1 MMDENKKSYYAV
13 IPACVR
19 YDEKL
24 PANAKLLYGE
34 ITALTNE
41 KGYCWASNAYFA
53 KLYNVTP
60 QTVSNWIALLKK
72 QKHITIKVSQKDGN
86 SRKISIKPIKE
97 NIDTP
102 INENLN
108 TSSGKDIDLLRNSL
122 IPIKKNLKHNITFN
136 TKTNNTINNGD
147 KSPDPSLKNE
157 KEDMNIPTWCISL
170 AEQIYLN
177 ASKTPKKHEL
187 EAGAKVLHDIER
199 IDGYKPDEIQKA
211 IEWGLRDKR
220 NGFNWSSQLKSP
232 ARLRNKRN
240 GAGDLTKF
248 ENLRADYL
256 TKNPPEAVPSYLRS
270 SNEKRMSK
278 PMFED

>member
-53 KLYNVTP
+53 KLYNVAP

-122 IPIKKNLKHNITFN
+122 IPIKENLKHNITFN
-136 TKTNNTINNGD
+136 TKNNNTINKEPSGKPDYLPLFSEFWELYPRKVNKKKAQDKYYKLMKDKVAHTLIVDGLKTYIKYIRQNDVKPEYIKHPTTWLNGECWND
-147 KSPDPSLKNE
+147 
-157 KEDMNIPTWCISL
+157 
-170 AEQIYLN
+170 
-177 ASKTPKKHEL
+177 EL
-187 EAGAKVLHDIER
+187 EVETATPV
-199 IDGYKPDEIQKA
+199 
-211 IEWGLRDKR
+211 
-220 NGFNWSSQLKSP
+220 P
-232 ARLRNKRN
+232 A
-240 GAGDLTKF
+240 
-248 ENLRADYL
+248 
-256 TKNPPEAVPSYLRS
+256 YLRS

-278 PMFED
+278 PMWEE